1 MEIQSDEWVV
11 VCDGG
16 KALILVNAGDAMF
29 PNLRTLETHEHDNAR
44 TSAQGTDKPGR
55 VQQSATN
62 RRSSVEQTDWHDAAE
77 RDFLH
82 ALARHLDE
90 ALRAGKTKALIVVAA
105 KRALAVLREAYTDSV
120 RKAVKAEVAKDY
132 THKPVYEI
140 EQLLASENT

>member
-1 MEIQSDEWVV
+1 VKIRSDEWVV

-16 KALILVNAGDAMF
+16 KALILVNSGDAMV
-29 PNLRTLETHEHDNAR
+29 PNLKTVETYEHDNAK

-55 VQQSATN
+55 VHESATN

-82 ALARHLDE
+82 TLARHLDE

-105 KRALAVLREAYTDSV
+105 KRALGVLREAYTDAV
-120 RKAVKAEVAKDY
+120 RKAVKAELAKDY
-132 THKPVYEI
+132 TNKPVHEI
-140 EQLLASENT
+140 EKLLASEDT